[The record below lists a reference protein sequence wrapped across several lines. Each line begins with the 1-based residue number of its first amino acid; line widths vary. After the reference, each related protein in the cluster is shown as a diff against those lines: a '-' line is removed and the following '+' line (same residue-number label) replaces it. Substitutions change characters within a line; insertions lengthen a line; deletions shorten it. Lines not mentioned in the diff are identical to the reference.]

1 MKPLEEIFSLAAAL
15 SGGSDPRLEAICGAV
30 FEYLKQKLRRGVSV
44 EDCRSSFVFAG
55 GLMSTA
61 VLQALDSEGLSGFDA
76 GTMKLTFE
84 DKTNAMAAAARE
96 LLEPWCRDDVAFR
109 GVRG

>member
-1 MKPLEEIFSLAAAL
+1 MKPLEEIFSLAGAL

-30 FEYLKQKLRRGVSV
+30 YEYLQQKLRKGVTV
-44 EDCRSSFVFAG
+44 EDCRGCFVFAG

-61 VLQALDSEGLSGFDA
+61 VLQALDSEGLSCFNA

-84 DKTNAMAAAARE
+84 NKTNAMVAAARE
-96 LLEPWCRDDVAFR
+96 ILEPWCRDDVAFR
-109 GVRG
+109 GVQG

>member
-1 MKPLEEIFSLAAAL
+1 MKPLEEIFSLAGAL
-15 SGGSDPRLEAICGAV
+15 SGGADPRLEAVCGAV
-30 FEYLKQKLRRGVSV
+30 YEYLQQKLRKDVTV

-55 GLMSTA
+55 GLMSA
-61 VLQALDSEGLSGFDA
+61 ALLQTLDSEGLSGFDA

-84 DKTNAMAAAARE
+84 DKANAMVTAARE